1 MWSGRH
7 YLTLAIYIASR
18 YIYRLTRSTPI
29 VATRKM
35 NSPHHVPPKALNEGH
50 GLGPLPLSAAL
61 DLTMQAA
68 RLPRAYPTL
77 DRRVL
82 WISLLAAALGLAAA
96 GVARLLTALIGLLTN
111 LAFYGR
117 LSTDFVSPA
126 GNHLGPWVI
135 LVPIV
140 GGVVVGL
147 MARYGSKA
155 IRGHGIP
162 EAMEQ
167 ILTNDSRIPP
177 RMVYLKPLSAAIA
190 IGTGGPF
197 GAEGPII
204 ATGGALGSLLGQL
217 LHITSTERKVLL
229 GAAAAAGMAAIFDSP
244 IAAVLL
250 AVELLL
256 FEFKARSLIPVCFA
270 VAVATI
276 VREITVGSLP
286 VFAMPLVL
294 PQTGPALLTYVLIG
308 LITGI
313 ASVGVTRAV
322 YAVEDAFEH
331 LPMHW
336 MWWPALG
343 GIAVGLI
350 GWWQPLTL
358 GVGYTNIEATIGGQ
372 MAVSA
377 LLVLCIAKFASWVI
391 ALGSGTS
398 GGTLAPL
405 FTIGGALGGVL
416 AHAINIMA
424 PAAHVNVGVAALVGM
439 AAMFAG
445 ASRALLASV
454 IFAFETTHQI
464 AALLPLLAGCAS
476 AYLVSSLIMRNTI
489 MTEKIARRGVRVPS
503 EYHADFLDGVRVAS
517 ACTNDVVCLRHNDLV
532 SDTRQWLQLH
542 VPAAA
547 HQGYPL
553 LDAHGRLC
561 GFIGRRDILDPAIS
575 GAATLVSLIRRA
587 PAVIT
592 GAHTLS
598 EAADHMVTEKVGR
611 LIVVDVADEQ
621 NVIGILA
628 RRDLLAA
635 HGERLRQMRAPT
647 RHLSPLRSRI

>member
-1 MWSGRH
+1 MQQALHDSD
-7 YLTLAIYIASR
+7 TASP
-18 YIYRLTRSTPI
+18 LP
-29 VATRKM
+29 
-35 NSPHHVPPKALNEGH
+35 
-50 GLGPLPLSAAL
+50 PLPLSAAL

-68 RLPRAYPTL
+68 RLPREHAPL

-82 WISLLAAALGLAAA
+82 WISLLTAVLGIVAA

-117 LSTDFVSPA
+117 IAVDFVSPA
-126 GNHLGPWVI
+126 GNHLGAWVV
-135 LVPIV
+135 LVPIL

-217 LHITSTERKVLL
+217 LHITPAERKTLL
-229 GAAAAAGMAAIFDSP
+229 AATAAAGMAAIFDSP
-244 IAAVLL
+244 VAAVVL

-270 VAVATI
+270 VLVATTL
-276 VREITVGSLP
+276 REITLGSAP
-286 VFAMPLVL
+286 VFFMPLVL
-294 PQTGPALLTYVLIG
+294 PQTGMALVLYALIG
-308 LITGI
+308 LITGV
-313 ASVGVTRAV
+313 ASIGVTRAV
-322 YAVEDAFEH
+322 YAVEDAFDH
-331 LPMHW
+331 LPIHW

-343 GIAVGLI
+343 GVAVGLI

-358 GVGYTNIEATIGGQ
+358 GVGYTNIDAAIGGQ

-405 FTIGGALGGVL
+405 FTIGGALGGLL
-416 AHAINIMA
+416 AHGINAIV
-424 PAAHVNVGVAALVGM
+424 PAAHVSIGVAALVGM

-454 IFAFETTHQI
+454 IFAFETTHQV
-464 AALLPLLAGCAS
+464 AALLPLLGGCVA
-476 AYLVSSLIMRNTI
+476 AYLVSSLGMRTTI

-503 EYHADFLDGVRVAS
+503 EYHADFLDGVRVAD
-517 ACTNDVVCLRHNDLV
+517 ACTHNVICMRGADIVADVRRWLQ
-532 SDTRQWLQLH
+532 SDT
-542 VPAAA
+542 PAAA
-547 HQGYPL
+547 HGAIRYSMSTASCAAFSAGATCSIQPSPATPRSAASYA
-553 LDAHGRLC
+553 AH
-561 GFIGRRDILDPAIS
+561 PP
-575 GAATLVSLIRRA
+575 SLPVRTHSAKR
-587 PAVIT
+587 
-592 GAHTLS
+592 S
-598 EAADHMVTEKVGR
+598 DHMVMESVGR
-611 LIVVDVADEQ
+611 LIVVDVANES
-621 NVIGILA
+621 NVLGILT

-635 HGERLRQMRAPT
+635 HGERLRQLRAPT
-647 RHLSPLRSRI
+647 RHLSPFGWRRH